1 MGKFMPAISEN
12 LALGWVFLGYTGLP
26 RKCDKFKQG
35 DETLPAEWVCSM
47 EKILQTFSASN
58 HRFRIVLEGQ
68 QACQCRCQ
76 ACMPL
81 PFGTG
86 GVVWPSRGRLVKFL
100 PSIFQ
105 ISGTAIAVFSKGH
118 ERHIIFCGRG
128 SGSSSGLDSRQFQ
141 WPSTKFSRRSW
152 NLWPWLACSFEGAVA
167 LLPSSL
173 LAGSSRLMLSDSL
186 PDYWIGYQEPQ

>member
-1 MGKFMPAISEN
+1 MGKFMPAISER
-12 LALGWVFLGYTGLP
+12 LALGWFFLGVEGAAKKNVTSSN
-26 RKCDKFKQG
+26 K
-35 DETLPAEWVCSM
+35 ETNFTRWVILFHG
-47 EKILQTFSASN
+47 KILQTFCASN

-81 PFGTG
+81 AIRFGTG

-100 PSIFQ
+100 PGKFQ
-105 ISGTAIAVFSKGH
+105 ISGTAIGVFLWKRTWAPHHFLWPGFGAVPVAS
-118 ERHIIFCGRG
+118 
-128 SGSSSGLDSRQFQ
+128 
-141 WPSTKFSRRSW
+141 KFSRRSW

-167 LLPSSL
+167 LLPSSF